1 MDDDE
6 TLEPGGVELNINEED
21 WFGQIMEQA
30 MGLSEDEPSLTEM
43 LGGDENTAWSDM
55 IDAELTQMEKVNTWV
70 PVIAPRNAN
79 IIPSHYTFR
88 CKHND
93 TGDIV

>member
-6 TLEPGGVELNINEED
+6 TLEPGGVELNINEEN

-30 MGLSEDEPSLTEM
+30 MGLNEDEPSLTEA
-43 LGGDENTAWSDM
+43 LGGDESTAWSDV
-55 IDAELTQMEKVNTWV
+55 INVELTQMEKVNAWV
-70 PVIAPRNAN
+70 PVIAPSNAN

-88 CKHND
+88 RK
-93 TGDIV
+93 